1 MAGMLKRKI
10 ILLGVTENNKKR
22 KKRRRKTREEISRTT
37 QNDVRENQTRK
48 RGQTAQR
55 KKNRGGKNESDQE
68 N

>member
-1 MAGMLKRKI
+1 MK
-10 ILLGVTENNKKR
+10 KKR
-22 KKRRRKTREEISRTT
+22 SRKTREEIRIT

-48 RGQTAQR
+48 RGQKAQR